1 MTRVREAYE
10 CGGARGFRY
19 GEVPGAIASALP
31 RWISAERVD
40 GGVELKPGRVWRVG
54 EHVVKLSK
62 PSGAIDKWMRASSS
76 VRAADLREALL
87 PVRTPMPLLALERR
101 VGRKLESSWLVAE
114 FVAGEHLHDAWKH
127 DPAARATLPS
137 FMALMHTHGV
147 LHGDLNPRNLI
158 WTGQQ
163 WVLLDLEGVRHR
175 FQALRAR
182 RLFEDQW
189 ARIVAAVRDADAVR
203 EAFVEYSR
211 VTAVSK
217 DSQAAWKRVLRRARN
232 ISARYD
238 EKLRARGQL

>member
-1 MTRVREAYE
+1 MTHLREAYE

-19 GEVPGAIASALP
+19 GEVPSAIESALP
-31 RWISAERVD
+31 RWIASERVD

-62 PSGAIDKWMRASSS
+62 PSGAIDAWVRASSS
-76 VRAADLREALL
+76 VRAADQHERLL
-87 PVRTPMPLLALERR
+87 PVRTPNPLLALERR
-101 VGRKLESSWLVAE
+101 VGRKLAASWLIAE
-114 FVAGEHLHDAWKH
+114 YIAGEHLQSAWKH

-137 FMALMHTHGV
+137 FMALMHTRGV

-158 WTGQQ
+158 WTGKL
-163 WVLLDLEGVRHR
+163 WVLLDLEGLRR
-175 FQALRAR
+175 GLQALRAR

-189 ARIVAAVRDADAVR
+189 ARIVAAVRDADAVQP
-203 EAFVEYSR
+203 AFVEYSR
-211 VTAVSK
+211 VTTASGDSK
-217 DSQAAWKRVLRRARN
+217 AAWKRVLRRARS